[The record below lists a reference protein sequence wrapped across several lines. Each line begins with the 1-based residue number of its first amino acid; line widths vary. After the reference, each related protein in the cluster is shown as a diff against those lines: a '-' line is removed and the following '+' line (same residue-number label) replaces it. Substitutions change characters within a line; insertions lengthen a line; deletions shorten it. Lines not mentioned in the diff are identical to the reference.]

1 MIPWGLAVWAVVI
14 GQIPAAETPTG
25 SSAAAGAVVTIDA
38 GDARAISPY
47 IYGANFPD
55 WARMG
60 VPFTV
65 ARMGGN
71 RLTAYNWENGASN
84 AGADW
89 QNENDNLMGRTD
101 EAGRAVRD
109 FLEGTQS
116 HGAAAIVTIQTIGHV
131 AADKS
136 PTGDV
141 NQTPDYLN
149 TRFVK
154 SYAKK
159 PGGKYV
165 YPPDAGDHAVY
176 EDEQV
181 WWLEKTKSAA
191 TPVWYMLDNEP
202 DIWAGTH
209 ARIETTKPGYADII
223 ANNIEY
229 GSAIKDVAPKALV
242 FGPAN
247 YGWNGF
253 RTFQGAPDANGRDFL
268 NVYLDAMKAEE
279 AKEGRRVLDV
289 LDVHWYPEARGDG
302 VRITENSENPAVD
315 LARIQAPRS
324 LWDPTY
330 VEDSWIAQSLGGR
343 PIALLGRIFAQI
355 AAHYPGTK
363 FSISEYNFGG
373 GDRASGLIAQADAL
387 GIFGRYGVFAAC
399 NWGIGVRDVAELAG
413 FKAYLDYDGKGGKF
427 GSVGLGVSGES
438 AAENAVYAALD
449 AVNGK
454 KLTVVAINK
463 TAVAQPLRLAV
474 KNFTPK
480 TARAFTREAGAFD
493 QPVESE
499 PAVSAG
505 GVSLTMPGESVATVV
520 VEE

>member
-1 MIPWGLAVWAVVI
+1 M
-14 GQIPAAETPTG
+14 
-25 SSAAAGAVVTIDA
+25 AAGVMALGQTAPGQVVTIDA
-38 GDARAISPY
+38 GDVRAISPY
-47 IYGANFPD
+47 IYGANSPD

-60 VPFTV
+60 VPFTL

-71 RLTAYNWENGASN
+71 RLTAYNWENNASN

-89 QNENDNLMGRTD
+89 HNQNDDFMGRTD

-116 HGAAAIVTIQTIGHV
+116 HGAAAIVTVQTIGHV
-131 AADKS
+131 AADKN
-136 PTGDV
+136 PPGDV
-141 NQTPDYLN
+141 NLTPDYLN
-149 TRFVK
+149 RRFVK
-154 SYAKK
+154 SYARK
-159 PGGKYV
+159 PGAHFT
-165 YPPDAGDHAVY
+165 YPPDASDHAVY

-181 WWLEKTKSAA
+181 WWLEKIKSAA

-202 DIWAGTH
+202 DIWASTH

-229 GSAIKDVAPKALV
+229 GSAIKDVAPRALV
-242 FGPAN
+242 FGPAD

-253 RTFQGAPDANGRDFL
+253 RTFQNAPDADGRDFL

-289 LDVHWYPEARGDG
+289 LDVHWYPEARGGG
-302 VRITENSENPAVD
+302 VRITDSAENNAALEA
-315 LARIQAPRS
+315 ARVQAPRS
-324 LWDPTY
+324 LWDPAY

-343 PIALLGRIFAQI
+343 PIDLLGRIFQQI

-373 GDRASGLIAQADAL
+373 GTHASGLVAQADAL

-399 NWGIGVRDVAELAG
+399 NWGISARDTAMLAG
-413 FKAYLDYDGKGGKF
+413 FKAYLDYDGNGGKF
-427 GSVGLGVSGES
+427 GSVGLGVSGER
-438 AAENAVYAALD
+438 AAENSVYAALD

-454 KLTVVAINK
+454 TLTVVAINK
-463 TAVAQPLRLAV
+463 TAAAQPLRLAL
-474 KNFTPK
+474 KNFAAK
-480 TARAFTREAGAFD
+480 TARAFTREDGAYE
-493 QPVESE
+493 QPVESAA
-499 PAVSAG
+499 AVSTG
-505 GVSLTMPGESVATVV
+505 EVSLTMPGESVTTVLI
-520 VEE
+520 EE

>member
-1 MIPWGLAVWAVVI
+1 MAALAVFGQAVPDSV
-14 GQIPAAETPTG
+14 AAT
-25 SSAAAGAVVTIDA
+25 VVTIDA
-38 GDARAISPY
+38 EKTWAISPY

-55 WARMG
+55 WTRMG

-71 RLTAYNWENGASN
+71 RLTAYNWENNASN

-89 QNENDNLMGRTD
+89 HNQNDNSMGRTD

-131 AADKS
+131 AADKN
-136 PTGDV
+136 PPGDV
-141 NQTPDYLN
+141 NLTPDYLN
-149 TRFVK
+149 TRFVR

-159 PGGKYV
+159 PGGNYT
-165 YPPDAGDHAVY
+165 YPPDATDHAVY

-181 WWLEKTKSAA
+181 WWLEKVKSAA

-202 DIWAGTH
+202 DIWASTH

-253 RTFQGAPDANGRDFL
+253 RTFQGAPDAQGRDFL
-268 NVYLDAMKAEE
+268 NVYLDAMKAVE
-279 AKEGRRVLDV
+279 AKAGRRVLDV
-289 LDVHWYPEARGDG
+289 LDLHWYPEAQGGG
-302 VRITENSENPAVD
+302 VRITENAEGNAALD
-315 LARIQAPRS
+315 AARIQAVRS

-330 VEDSWIAQSLGGR
+330 VEESWIANSLGGR
-343 PIALLGRIFAQI
+343 PIALLGRIFQQI
-355 AAHYPGTK
+355 GEHYPGTK

-373 GDRASGLIAQADAL
+373 GTHPSGLVAQADAL
-387 GIFGRYGVFAAC
+387 GVFGRYGVFAAC
-399 NWGIGVRDVAELAG
+399 NWGISARDTAMLGG
-413 FKAYLDYDGKGGKF
+413 FRAYLDYDGRGGKF
-427 GSVGLGVSGES
+427 GSVGLAVSGETP
-438 AAENAVYAALD
+438 AENSVYASLD
-449 AVNGK
+449 AAMGQ

-463 TAVAQPLRLAV
+463 TGTAQALQLAV
-474 KNFTPK
+474 KHFAVK
-480 TARAFTREAGAFD
+480 TARAYTREEGAYD
-493 QPVESE
+493 RPVESAA
-499 PAVSAG
+499 AVSAG
-505 GVSLTMPGESVATVV
+505 GVSLTMPAYSVTTVE

>member
-1 MIPWGLAVWAVVI
+1 MIYPMMAAAMVLTAQV
-14 GQIPAAETPTG
+14 PAAER
-25 SSAAAGAVVTIDA
+25 VVTVDA

-84 AGADW
+84 AGNDW
-89 QNENDNLMGRTD
+89 HNQNDNLMGKTD
-101 EAGRAVRD
+101 AAGQAVRD
-109 FLEGTQS
+109 FMQETQA
-116 HGAAAIVTIQTIGHV
+116 HGAAAIVTVQTIGHV
-131 AADKS
+131 AADKN
-136 PTGDV
+136 PPGDV

-159 PGGKYV
+159 PGGNYT
-165 YPPDAGDHAVY
+165 YPPDTTDHAVY

-181 WWLEKTKSAA
+181 AWLEKQKAPA

-223 ANNIEY
+223 ANNLEY
-229 GSAIKDVAPKALV
+229 GSAVKDVAPGALV

-253 RTFQGAPDANGRDFL
+253 RTFQNASDAQGRDFL
-268 NVYLDAMKAEE
+268 NVYLEAMKAAE
-279 AKEGRRVLDV
+279 AKQGRRVLDV
-289 LDVHWYPEARGDG
+289 LDVHWYPEAQGGG
-302 VRITENSENPAVD
+302 VRVTENAEGNAA
-315 LARIQAPRS
+315 LEAARIQAPRS
-324 LWDPTY
+324 LWDGTY
-330 VEDSWIAQSLGGR
+330 VEDSWIARSLGGK
-343 PIALLGRIFAQI
+343 PVQLLGRIFAQI
-355 AAHYPGTK
+355 AGHYPGTK

-373 GDRASGLIAQADAL
+373 GTHPSGLIAQADAL

-399 NWGIGVRDVAELAG
+399 NWGISARDTAMLAG
-413 FKAYLDYDGKGGKF
+413 FKAFLDYDGKGGKF
-427 GSVGLGVSGES
+427 GSVGLAVSGETP
-438 AAENAVYAALD
+438 AENAVYAARD
-449 AVNGK
+449 KVDGSRI
-454 KLTVVAINK
+454 TIVAINK
-463 TAVAQPLRLAV
+463 TGENQPLRVAITHFYV
-474 KNFTPK
+474 NQVAIRMMAM
-480 TARAFTREAGAFD
+480 TARAYTREAGAYD
-493 QPVESE
+493 TPVEST
-499 PAVSAG
+499 PAVNAG
-505 GVSLTMPGESVATVV
+505 GVSFTMPPYSVTTVEV
-520 VEE
+520 GK